1 MRELFFVNF
10 ICFNRKKLLQIAN
23 WLNRHSAK
31 LRLLPFD
38 RLRKNG
44 YGVHRHLRMYK
55 NILKKKE
62 SAVLRHSMK
71 LKLLPFD
78 SLKKNKN
85 AAQPYVTS
93 LNKNLMKNRIS
104 LYTSFRKRRVLS
116 VKFLVCSAL
125 LPGE

>member
-1 MRELFFVNF
+1 
-10 ICFNRKKLLQIAN
+10 
-23 WLNRHSAK
+23 
-31 LRLLPFD
+31 
-38 RLRKNG
+38 
-44 YGVHRHLRMYK
+44 MYK